1 MDHSKDIIA
10 SIAKGLATPNGKA
23 LLDFLKTQYN
33 NVTTISYDNNGKID
47 PYQTHFNEGCR
58 HVYLKL
64 EEVIEKF
71 KKEGL

>member
-1 MDHSKDIIA
+1 MAQSKDTLIA
-10 SIAKGLATPNGKA
+10 IAKCLDTPNGKT
-23 LLDFLKTQYN
+23 LIDFLRGQYN
-33 NVTTISYDNNGKID
+33 NVTTLSYDEQGKVD

-64 EEVIEKF
+64 EEVLHQF